1 MNKKIHYFL
10 LFFAMLCLNGLFAQN
25 KTISGTVTESESGVP
40 LPGVN
45 VVEKGTN
52 NGTSTDF
59 DGNFNISVSSNN
71 AILVFTSLGY
81 TTKEVVVGSASSLNV
96 TLSEDAEMLGE
107 VVVTALGVKRNTKAL
122 GYSVTQ
128 VGGDEV
134 NAIKE
139 TNAINSLQGKIAGVQ
154 ISGNA
159 TGAKGSTRVII
170 RGNSSL
176 TGNNQP
182 LYVIDGITINNS
194 NLGSAGT
201 WGGSDSGD
209 GISAL
214 NPDEVESISV
224 LKGGAAAALYGSRA
238 SNGVIIITTKTG
250 AGSDGVSVDVS
261 SSIQFDDINNDPF
274 DPQTTYGQGR
284 DFVTDSDNLDTYA
297 NWGPRMDGSMVEQWD
312 GVARPYSYK
321 GNNLKKFYDGG
332 QTFINTVAVSSAT
345 EKSNVRVSYSN
356 LDNKDIIPNSTLL
369 RNTLGLNAS
378 QKFRNFTA
386 DVNIKYIQDDAVGS
400 PRLSDSPGNANF
412 GMRLFAP
419 SIDVNDMLGAGG
431 LGTNEDGTEF
441 RTSDNTYSQNPWFAA
456 WQYVNNSVK
465 ERVIA
470 SANLRWDL
478 TDYLYL
484 SGRFGQDR
492 FDYHR
497 TDITPYGTAYQPLGS
512 MNEYKLTNVQRD
524 ADLFFGTDN
533 LKITEDSSLTAFA
546 GIGKNY
552 QSAESVTA
560 SGGNFIVP
568 FLYNVKN
575 TQNQNTGYGFN
586 ERQINSAYGSA
597 EFGFKDAVYLTLT
610 ARNDWFSTLSLP
622 GKETP
627 NNDLFTSASF
637 SWVLSDMFQLPE
649 SITFAKIR
657 AGYSQVAGGADS
669 PYTLN
674 LTYGIYGQGHQGAS
688 LGTISNGS
696 IPNPNITPF
705 EKNELE
711 FGFDLRMFDSRLSL
725 DFTYYDN
732 ATEGDIVGVSASPTS
747 GYGSALAN
755 LGEVS
760 NTGYEVLLSG
770 SPIRTEDFAWDVTL
784 NYSYNDSKIV
794 STNDEGTNISMD
806 EPRSRNLNVTHIV
819 GETYGAL
826 FGTSYNRDAQ
836 GRIIH
841 DIEPDGTPIP
851 QVGARKILGFG
862 VSPTSVGISNNFRYK
877 NFNMSV
883 LVEGKYGGQM
893 YSGTNAMSKYFGV
906 HKATI
911 DGDGRENGFTVSG
924 VDASGAAFTTTIAP
938 ARIEDY
944 WRRTYEIA
952 EEAIYDADYLRLRQM
967 SIGYTIPRAVL
978 ENTFI
983 KSASVSL
990 IGRNLF
996 FLSNSVENVDPESGY
1011 NVSNSQGLEWFGMP
1025 VPRTIGMNVNLKF

>member
-1 MNKKIHYFL
+1 MNRKIHYFL
-10 LFFAMLCLNGLFAQN
+10 MFAAMLCLNGVFAQN
-25 KTISGTVTESESGVP
+25 KTISGTVTELESGAL

-45 VVEKGTN
+45 VLEKGTK

-59 DGNFNISVSSNN
+59 DGNYNISVSSSS

-81 TTKEVVVGSASSLNV
+81 TTKEVAVGNSNTLNV
-96 TLSEDAEMLGE
+96 SLIEDAEQLGE

-128 VGGDEV
+128 LDGREMNTV
-134 NAIKE
+134 KQ

-159 TGAKGSTRVII
+159 AGAKGSTRVII

-201 WGGSDSGD
+201 WGGADAGD

-214 NPDEVESISV
+214 NPDEVQSITV

-250 AGSDGVSVDVS
+250 AGSDGISVDVS
-261 SSIQFDDINNDPF
+261 SSVQFDDIKNDPY

-284 DFVTDSDNLDTYA
+284 DFSTTSDNLDTYA
-297 NWGPRMDGSMVEQWD
+297 NWGTKLDGSSVEQWD
-312 GVARPYSYK
+312 GVSRPYSYK
-321 GNNLKKFYDGG
+321 GNNLNKFYQGG
-332 QTFINTVAVSSAT
+332 QTLINTVAVSSSS
-345 EKSNVRVSYSN
+345 EKSNFRVSYSN
-356 LDNKDIIPNSTLL
+356 LDNTDIIPNSTLN

-386 DVNIKYIQDDAVGS
+386 DVNIKYIQDDAIGA

-419 SIDVNDMLGAGG
+419 NIDVNDMLGAGG
-431 LGTNEDGTEF
+431 LGTNEDGSEF
-441 RTSDNTYSQNPWFAA
+441 RTSDNTFSQNPWFAA
-456 WQYVNNSVK
+456 WKFVNNSVK

-470 SANLRWDL
+470 SANVRWDIADFFYV
-478 TDYLYL
+478 T
-484 SGRFGQDR
+484 GRFGMDR
-492 FDYHR
+492 FDYNR
-497 TDITPYGTAYQPLGS
+497 RDITPYGTAFSPLGGMS
-512 MNEYKLTNVQRD
+512 ELKLTNIQRD
-524 ADLFFGTDN
+524 ADLFIGTDN
-533 LKITEDSSLTAFA
+533 LKIQEDLSITAFL
-546 GIGKNY
+546 GVGKNY
-552 QSAESVTA
+552 QNSESVTA
-560 SGGNFIVP
+560 NGSNFIVP
-568 FLYNVKN
+568 FLYTVGN
-575 TQNQNTGYGFN
+575 TQNQGAGYGFS
-586 ERQINSAYGSA
+586 EKQINSAYGSA
-597 EFGFKDAVYLTLT
+597 EIGYKDAMFLTLT
-610 ARNDWFSTLSLP
+610 ARNDWFSTLSLLN
-622 GKETP
+622 KQSP

-637 SWVLSDMFQLPE
+637 SLVLSDMFTLPE
-649 SITFAKIR
+649 AVSFAKLR
-657 AGYSQVAGGADS
+657 AGYSQVAGGADG
-669 PYTLN
+669 PYSLN

-688 LGTISNGS
+688 LGNISNGS

-705 EKNELE
+705 QKNEIEL
-711 FGFDLRMFDSRLSL
+711 GFDLRMFDNRASI

-732 ATEGDIVGVSASPTS
+732 ATIGDIVGVSASRTS

-770 SPIRTEDFAWDVTL
+770 SLIRAENFAWDLSL

-794 STNDEGTNISMD
+794 STNDEDTNISMD

-826 FGTSYNRDAQ
+826 YGTSYNRDTQ

-841 DIEPDGTPIP
+841 DIDPDGTPIP

-862 VSPTSVGISNNFRYK
+862 VSPTSIGVSNNFRYK

-893 YSGTNAMSKYFGV
+893 YSGTNALSKYFGA

-911 DGDGRENGFTVSG
+911 DADGRENGFTVSG
-924 VDASGAAFTTTIAP
+924 VDASGAAFTTAIAP
-938 ARIEDY
+938 DRIEDY

-952 EEAIYDADYLRLRQM
+952 EESIYDVNYLRLRQM
-967 SIGYTIPRAVL
+967 SIGYNIPRKIL

-983 KSASVSL
+983 KTASVSV

-996 FLSNSVENVDPESGY
+996 FFSNSVENVDPESGY

-1025 VPRTIGMNVNLKF
+1025 IPRTVGVNVNLKF